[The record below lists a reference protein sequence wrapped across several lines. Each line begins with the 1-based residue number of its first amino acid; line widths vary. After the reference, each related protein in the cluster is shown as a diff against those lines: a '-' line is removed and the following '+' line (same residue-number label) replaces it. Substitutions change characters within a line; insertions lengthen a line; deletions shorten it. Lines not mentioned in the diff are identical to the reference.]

1 MTLELPSLY
10 LSPEKK
16 PMDSFR
22 YVYRDYTIAAMCVH
36 YEEDMKKHLFS
47 GHSGNEVLTI
57 FQFQWKYE
65 LLSRAKSILTHAL
78 TP

>member
-22 YVYRDYTIAAMCVH
+22 HVYRDYTLAAMCVH
-36 YEEDMKKHLFS
+36 YEEDMKKHLFH
-47 GHSGNEVLTI
+47 GL
-57 FQFQWKYE
+57 
-65 LLSRAKSILTHAL
+65 
-78 TP
+78 